1 MPTTIA
7 AALPRLHTLA
17 LLTFAILPL
26 AACDTDSPSGDL
38 EPTTLRTAALADTDH
53 CVTLFAGQT
62 IDVGTVCVTVDSTVD
77 TSAACGTDST
87 GALVVTYA
95 TENGWTLVETHLA
108 VAEELADIPVNGK
121 GNPRIGAF
129 DYQITGMAN
138 ATTQSFVVPLCEL
151 GIDGADETCEPI
163 IAEIAAHA
171 VVENA
176 AGTQSETAWADGEAF
191 GAGSWAEH
199 FGVDIECHECDDDE
213 PVGDEPTDDGED
225 KPANPLAALDDE
237 FDGDLSGWAIHNPTA
252 AAVSLLDGALR
263 IVPAAFTQW
272 YGTDEA
278 VHVHKAVSGN
288 FAITTRMTV
297 SDLAGGSA
305 AAGEP
310 YRVGG
315 LLLRDPLGGPNTVH
329 MGIGRM
335 NDAWISTVT
344 KSTDD
349 GQSTIGT
356 TPWTGETVAEMRL
369 CRVGDDIQALIRMPG
384 DAWTIIDSVVRPD
397 LPSTLAAGPM
407 AYAGSATAD
416 LQASAEWV
424 HFRAV
429 ESLADCMHE

>member
-1 MPTTIA
+1 MPNSIA
-7 AALPRLHTLA
+7 AALPRLRSLA
-17 LLTFAILPL
+17 LLAFAILPL
-26 AACDTDSPSGDL
+26 AACDSEAP
-38 EPTTLRTAALADTDH
+38 EAEAITTLRSAAIVDDG
-53 CVTLFAGQT
+53 CVTLFAGQS
-62 IDVGTVCVTVDSTVD
+62 IDVGTVCVALDSTVD

-95 TENGWTLVETHLA
+95 TDSGWTLVETHLA
-108 VAEELADIPVNGK
+108 VAEELSDIPLNNK

-129 DYQITGMAN
+129 DYQITGMTG

-151 GIDGADETCEPI
+151 GMDGADEVCEPVT
-163 IAEIAAHA
+163 AQIAAHA
-171 VVENA
+171 VVTNG
-176 AGTQSETAWADGEAF
+176 AGTQTETAWGDGEAF
-191 GAGSWAEH
+191 GAGSWSEH
-199 FGVDIECHECDDDE
+199 FSVDIECHECDDEE
-213 PVGDEPTDDGED
+213 PVGDGDGED
-225 KPANPLAALDDE
+225 KPANPLASLDDE
-237 FDGDLSGWAIHNPTA
+237 FDGDLSGWAIHNPA
-252 AAVSLLDGALR
+252 AASVTLLEGALR

-278 VHVHKAVSGN
+278 VHVHKSVSGN

-297 SDLAGGSA
+297 TDLAGGSA
-305 AAGEP
+305 AAGDP

-315 LLLRDPLGGPNTVH
+315 LLLRDPAGGPNTVH

-335 NDAWISTVT
+335 NDAWVSTVT

-356 TPWTGETVAEMRL
+356 TPWAGDTVAEMRL
-369 CRVGDDIQALIRMPG
+369 CRVGDDVQALIRMPG
-384 DAWTIIDSVVRPD
+384 EAWTIIDSVVRPD

-424 HFRAV
+424 RFRAV
-429 ESLADCMHE
+429 QSLADCMHE